1 MMVPR
6 SSPASDNCMR
16 YMSNTYVLVDI
27 PVPGH
32 GSTGDPRTNVPDR
45 ENKSLHLIADF
56 LRHMRLISPSH
67 QPRFGVTRSLFLT
80 TCISKN
86 WLYCSLTFHT
96 TSSTLKAGMVFMHD
110 SLWVIGRR
118 KQREACVEQTQDGE
132 RRLTVH
138 FFVDTAGYRPSVITM
153 RRRREEHGGLIHTQ
167 VSVSLRALDHPG
179 PHRTVRARRCWRESR
194 AQFHVC
200 RVPSHTTLR
209 THRSTTASAQYP
221 GRYRGRGSAPG
232 HGFRFLPA
240 HRPHVPAQSSCTVG
254 GQSHLFRDRAHCR
267 HDRSELG
274 TCHHAN

>member
-1 MMVPR
+1 
-6 SSPASDNCMR
+6 
-16 YMSNTYVLVDI
+16 
-27 PVPGH
+27 
-32 GSTGDPRTNVPDR
+32 
-45 ENKSLHLIADF
+45 
-56 LRHMRLISPSH
+56 MRLISPSH

-240 HRPHVPAQSSCTVG
+240 HRPLPRLFFPSYSPLSTRSIRTRSISSRKPR
-254 GQSHLFRDRAHCR
+254 LRAPTRMQPSCSSPPGPSASWMPR
-267 HDRSELG
+267 WRYSS
-274 TCHHAN
+274 